1 MNDTE
6 SRQVLVQ
13 VVPVEQGR
21 EIGWGDNVAE
31 QLENRMED
39 IRRAIAAGSKAVAD
53 SLHGLRGVQGWQLG
67 EVSAS
72 FGVTLTA
79 EAGAILSKA
88 SAEATFEVT
97 VTYQRD
103 QSTSSMSDGA

>member
-6 SRQVLVQ
+6 SRQVLIQ
-13 VVPVEQGR
+13 VVEVEQGR
-21 EIGWGDNVAE
+21 EIGWGTNLAE
-31 QLENRMED
+31 RLGDRAD
-39 IRRAIAAGSKAVAD
+39 DVRRAITTGGEVVAN
-53 SLHGLRGVQGWQLG
+53 SLAELRAIEGWRLG

-103 QSTSSMSDGA
+103 Q

>member
-1 MNDTE
+1 MDGTKPE
-6 SRQVLVQ
+6 QVVVQ
-13 VVPVEQGR
+13 VVELEQGR
-21 EIGWGDNVAE
+21 EIGWGTNLAE
-31 QLENRMED
+31 SLGD
-39 IRRAIAAGSKAVAD
+39 RADDVRQAITTGSGVIAD
-53 SLHGLRGVQGWQLG
+53 SLSELRTIQGWRLG

-72 FGVTLTA
+72 FGVTLAA

-103 QSTSSMSDGA
+103 Q

>member
-1 MNDTE
+1 MNGTE
-6 SRQVLVQ
+6 TLESGPVLVQ
-13 VVPVEQGR
+13 VVDVRGGR
-21 EIGWGDNVAE
+21 QIGLRDNLAE
-31 QLENRMED
+31 QLGDRTED
-39 IRRAIAAGSKAVAD
+39 IRRAIAVGSRAVAD
-53 SLHGLRGVQGWQLG
+53 SLPGLPGAQGWRMR

-88 SAEATFEVT
+88 SAGATFEVT

-103 QSTSSMSDGA
+103 QQQT